1 MKELF
6 PAALADPTQVTVGRL
21 GAGQRV
27 CTNKVPG
34 SEDDKVGVTKRKHG
48 SGRPKM

>member
-34 SEDDKVGVTKRKHG
+34 SEDDKVGISCQVSSDRTV
-48 SGRPKM
+48 P